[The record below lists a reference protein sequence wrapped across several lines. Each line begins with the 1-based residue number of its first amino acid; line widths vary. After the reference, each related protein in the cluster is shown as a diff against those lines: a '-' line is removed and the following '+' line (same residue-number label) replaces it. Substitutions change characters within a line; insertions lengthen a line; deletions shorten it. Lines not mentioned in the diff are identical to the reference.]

1 MAEIVVAGGGICG
14 MSAAM
19 MLAHDGHDVTLLERD
34 EASPP
39 ASVDDAWESWN
50 RRSVAQFRLAHV
62 LFPRGYS
69 VLAATL
75 PEAAAELESCGGLR
89 IEFRR
94 RVPVGHRRCRT
105 NPRRRSIRQR
115 HGSTNHHRT
124 GASEHTRCRASGGSA
139 ARGGDWRSAQR
150 RGVDCR
156 RAARVRRPSASGE
169 ELHADLVV
177 DATGRRSP
185 TVDWITAIGGR
196 APDETAEDSGFS
208 YYGRFY
214 RSADGSVPELRS
226 PILSPLGSISV
237 LCIASDNGT
246 WSITLYASSADAPT
260 RRFRDVDVFEKIV
273 GECPLHAHWLD
284 GEPISDMASMSGVV
298 DRTRRFV
305 VDGVPV
311 VTGMLSIADAY
322 ACTNPS
328 LGRGMTL
335 GLMHTELMR
344 NTVREH
350 LDRPADLAIAF
361 HEGSV
366 ADLDP
371 WHDATRQL
379 DRARNEEM
387 KAVVEGR
394 QPPED
399 PVLAISGVLFGAA
412 TSDAEVARW
421 AAEIVSCLSLPSEVL
436 AREGVFDRLLEL
448 GESIEPLSIPG
459 PDRQRLL
466 DLCS

>member
-1 MAEIVVAGGGICG
+1 
-14 MSAAM
+14 
-19 MLAHDGHDVTLLERD
+19 
-34 EASPP
+34 
-39 ASVDDAWESWN
+39 
-50 RRSVAQFRLAHV
+50 
-62 LFPRGYS
+62 
-69 VLAATL
+69 
-75 PEAAAELESCGGLR
+75 
-89 IEFRR
+89 
-94 RVPVGHRRCRT
+94 
-105 NPRRRSIRQR
+105 
-115 HGSTNHHRT
+115 
-124 GASEHTRCRASGGSA
+124 
-139 ARGGDWRSAQR
+139 
-150 RGVDCR
+150 
-156 RAARVRRPSASGE
+156 
-169 ELHADLVV
+169 
-177 DATGRRSP
+177 
-185 TVDWITAIGGR
+185 
-196 APDETAEDSGFS
+196 
-208 YYGRFY
+208 
-214 RSADGSVPELRS
+214 VPELRA

-237 LCIASDNGT
+237 LCIPSDNGT
-246 WSITLYASSADAPT
+246 WSVTLYASSSDAPT
-260 RRFRDVDVFEKIV
+260 RRFRDADVFEKIV

-305 VDGVPV
+305 VDGAPV

-350 LDRPADLAIAF
+350 LDRPADLAVAF

-387 KAVVEGR
+387 KAAVEGR

-399 PVLAISGVLFGAA
+399 PGLAIAGLLFGAA
-412 TSDAEVARW
+412 TADAEVARW
-421 AAEIVSCLSLPSEVL
+421 AGEIVSCLSLPTEVL
-436 AREGVFDRLLEL
+436 ARDGVFDRLLEL
-448 GESIEPLSIPG
+448 GESVEPLSIPG